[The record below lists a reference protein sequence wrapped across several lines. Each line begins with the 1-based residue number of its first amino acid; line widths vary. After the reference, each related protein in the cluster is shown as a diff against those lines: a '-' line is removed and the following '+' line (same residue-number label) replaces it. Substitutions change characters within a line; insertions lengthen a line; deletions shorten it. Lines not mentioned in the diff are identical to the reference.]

1 MQVGVDHPS
10 PGNPT
15 ATPSDRIAHQCLVF
29 LQEVLGSV
37 HPRDFT
43 FRLWDGSVWNA
54 EPGEPSR
61 FTMVLR
67 NPGVFR
73 TMFRSPSEL
82 ALGEAYL
89 YNDLDIEG
97 DISSAFLLADRL
109 VHLRLG
115 LAERLRFARLLLA
128 LPSIGRHWGA
138 RPAERLRGPLHSIGR
153 DQQAVTYHYDMSNA
167 FYSLWLDERMVYSCA
182 YFMDPGDNLDTA
194 QERKLDYLCRKL
206 RLQRGERV
214 LDIGC
219 GWGGL
224 VIHAAKNYGVQA
236 HGITLS
242 RPQADLANERI
253 RQARLSDRCRVD
265 VRDYRE
271 IHEPGSYDK
280 LVSVGMFEHVGESRL
295 LEYFRDAFRLLRP
308 GGVFLNHGIA
318 CNSGFPP
325 LPGPAFSDH
334 YIFPDGE
341 LLPLGTTLRAAEAS
355 GFEVRDVESL
365 REHYVLTLRHWVQR
379 LDARREEACSV
390 TDEKTYRLWRLY
402 LAGAAHKFRM
412 GQNSVYQV
420 LLSKPFDHESGLP
433 LTRADWYAGG
443 GHFNAPG

>member
-1 MQVGVDHPS
+1 MQTGVDHPS
-10 PGNPT
+10 PGKP
-15 ATPSDRIAHQCLVF
+15 ATPPSDRSASQCLAF
-29 LQEVLGSV
+29 LQEVLGGI
-37 HPRDFT
+37 HPRDFS
-43 FRLWDGSVWNA
+43 FRLWDGSVWDA
-54 EPGEPSR
+54 ESGEPSR

-67 NPGVFR
+67 NPGVLR
-73 TMFRSPSEL
+73 TMLWSPSEL

-97 DISSAFLLADRL
+97 DISSAFFLADRL
-109 VHLRLG
+109 VQLRLG

-128 LPSIGRHWGA
+128 LPSSGRHRGA
-138 RPAERLRGPLHSIGR
+138 RPAERLRGPLHSVGR
-153 DQQAVTYHYDMSNA
+153 DRQAVTYHYDMSNA

-182 YFMDPGDNLDTA
+182 YFTDPGDDLDSA

-224 VIHAAKNYGVQA
+224 VIHAARNYGVQA

-253 RQARLSDRCRVD
+253 RQAGLSDRCRVD

-271 IHEPGSYDK
+271 IHAPESYDK

-295 LEYFRDAFRLLRP
+295 QEYFRVAFHLLRP

-318 CNSGFPP
+318 CIPGFPP
-325 LPGPAFSDH
+325 LPGPSFSDH

-355 GFEVRDVESL
+355 GFEVRDVECL
-365 REHYVLTLRHWVQR
+365 REHYVLTLRKWLER
-379 LDARREEACSV
+379 LDFRREEACGA

-412 GQNSVYQV
+412 GQNSVYQT
-420 LLSKPFDHESGLP
+420 LLSRPFQGNSGLP
-433 LTRADWYAGG
+433 LSRGDWYA
-443 GHFNAPG
+443 

>member
-1 MQVGVDHPS
+1 MRVGVDPQS
-10 PGNPT
+10 SGNPT
-15 ATPSDRIAHQCLVF
+15 ATPSDRIAPQCLVF
-29 LQEVLGSV
+29 LQEVLGSI

-43 FRLWDGSVWNA
+43 FRLWDGSAWDA
-54 EPGEPSR
+54 EPGETSR

-67 NPGVFR
+67 NPGVLRALFW
-73 TMFRSPSEL
+73 SPSEL

-97 DISSAFLLADRL
+97 DIGSAFLLADRL
-109 VHLRLG
+109 VHLRLS

-128 LPSIGRHWGA
+128 LPPSGRHGGA
-138 RPAERLRGPLHSIGR
+138 RPTERLRGPLHSIGR
-153 DQQAVTYHYDMSNA
+153 DRQAVTYHYDMSNA

-182 YFMDPGDNLDTA
+182 YFKDPGDTLDTA
-194 QERKLDYLCRKL
+194 QERKLEYLCRKL

-224 VIHAAKNYGVQA
+224 VIHASKNYGVHA

-242 RPQADLANERI
+242 RLQADLANERI
-253 RQARLSDRCRVD
+253 RNAGLSDRCRVD
-265 VRDYRE
+265 VLDYRE
-271 IHEPGSYDK
+271 IHAPEGYDK
-280 LVSVGMFEHVGESRL
+280 VVSVGMFEHVGEARL
-295 LEYFRDAFRLLRP
+295 LEYFKGAFRLLRP

-318 CNSGFPP
+318 CNSGVPP
-325 LPGPAFSDH
+325 FPGPSFSDH

-341 LLPLGTTLRAAEAS
+341 LLPLGTTLRAAEAA

-365 REHYVLTLRHWVQR
+365 REHYVLTLRHWAQR
-379 LDARREEACSV
+379 LEARREEACRV

-402 LAGAAHKFRM
+402 LSGAAHKFKV
-412 GQNSVYQV
+412 GQNNVYQV
-420 LLSKPFDHESGLP
+420 LLSKTFNNESGLP
-433 LTRADWYAGG
+433 LTRADWYPVG
-443 GHFNAPG
+443 